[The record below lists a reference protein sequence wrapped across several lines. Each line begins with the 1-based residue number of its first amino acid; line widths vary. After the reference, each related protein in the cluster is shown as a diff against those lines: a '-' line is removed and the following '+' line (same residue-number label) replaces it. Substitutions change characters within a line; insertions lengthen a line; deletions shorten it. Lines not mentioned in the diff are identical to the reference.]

1 MEKEKKDPLKKHIEK
16 LTTPTFEK
24 AAKERKPSSMTTIKP
39 IYKIFFRPNN
49 WRLKQQIKT
58 RDNSTMYK
66 LAKAI
71 GSAIKKK
78 DFTYNEHT
86 KLVFI
91 KNYNGITI
99 QLGKNTTT
107 AIYSQKIIK
116 GNKQIYFIRAYS
128 TEHLEE
134 RIDQLKDDIKKK
146 MVDAL
151 RIFCK
156 AYNIETIGNAAWDR
170 YEDFIKGEEFIDKIP
185 VSTIIHDTYFKKV
198 YGQGIEFK
206 QTDKKEEPTV
216 HLKNYIVNQAIKRHS
231 PEIAESIEIL
241 GNALLNN
248 LNPSIVTL
256 AKELELH
263 RKVELSELATNKERL
278 KTDKVMQ
285 NTLKDISHTLKEKP
299 PQKQPQTSRRTHY
312 KHKSLKTIT
321 FCGRENHNLKTT
333 KDKDNV
339 DCKICIKKLKE
350 FF

>member
-1 MEKEKKDPLKKHIEK
+1 MEKEDLLKKERDKKTQAI
-16 LTTPTFEK
+16 LNRVLQ
-24 AAKERKPSSMTTIKP
+24 ERKPSSMTTIKP

-71 GSAIKKK
+71 GTTIKKK
-78 DFTYNEHT
+78 DFTYNDHT

-91 KNYNGITI
+91 KNYNGVTI

-146 MVDAL
+146 MIDAL

-156 AYNIETIGNAAWDR
+156 AYNIDTIGNATWDR
-170 YEDFIKGEEFIDKIP
+170 YEDFIKGEDFIDKIP

-241 GNALLNN
+241 GNALLND
-248 LNPSIVTL
+248 LNPSIEKLTEQITVH
-256 AKELELH
+256 LE
-263 RKVELSELATNKERL
+263 VQQSSL
-278 KTDKVMQ
+278 KTQ
-285 NTLKDISHTLKEKP
+285 ESTRNTLKDISHTLKEKP
-299 PQKQPQTSRRTHY
+299 PQNQPQPSRRTHY
-312 KHKSLKTIT
+312 KHKVLKSVT
-321 FCGRENHNLKTT
+321 FCGRENHNLTIT
-333 KDKDNV
+333 KDIKQVN
-339 DCKICIKKLKE
+339 CNSCIKKLKE